1 MNKVLSDVLSNQQ
14 LTGHDESHIIWL
26 DDFTGIHQQALP
38 AWKAMSKEAKLA
50 GFDLK
55 IASGYRG
62 FDRQLSIW
70 NRKFSG
76 QLAIKDQQ
84 GEILDIN
91 TMTDKEIV
99 QSILYFT
106 VLPGASRHHWGSDID
121 IYATNLLSYNQKLQ
135 LEPWEFSENG
145 PFYSLSQWLTKNASR
160 FDFYF
165 PYDKFR
171 GGVAIEPWHISY
183 WPIAKHGEKS
193 LTIESIQSVISR
205 TEILGKNE
213 ITLELSNIYQN
224 YIQNIGN
231 IHYG

>member
-1 MNKVLSDVLSNQQ
+1 MTKILSDVLSNQQ

-26 DDFTGIHQQALP
+26 DDCTGIHQQALP
-38 AWKAMSKEAKLA
+38 AWKAMSEEAKLA

-62 FDRQLSIW
+62 FDRQLTIW

-76 QLAIKDQQ
+76 QQAIKNQQ

-91 TMTDKEIV
+91 TMTEHEIV
-99 QSILYFT
+99 KSILYFSA
-106 VLPGASRHHWGSDID
+106 LPGASRHHWGSDID
-121 IYATNLLSYNQKLQ
+121 IYAKNLLPDNQKLQ
-135 LEPWEFSENG
+135 LEPWEFAENG
-145 PFYSLSQWLTKNASR
+145 PFYSLSQWLTDNASR

-171 GGVAIEPWHISY
+171 GGVAIEPWHLSY
-183 WPIAKHGEKS
+183 WPIAKYAEEI
-193 LTIESIQSVISR
+193 LTIACIKSVLSNAK
-205 TEILGKNE
+205 ILGKNE
-213 ITLELSNIYQN
+213 IMLELSNIYRS
-224 YIQNIGN
+224 YIQNVGS